1 MFDFSELVNIL
12 DNIEP
17 PDVMTEE
24 DYLNALDVA
33 GELVHDYVTGDYLK
47 MAEPTFHNEL
57 YSDVHDE
64 LMSSLSDAFVT
75 DAEVELANVLEEAI
89 KLYFAHIV
97 PRRSYLNS
105 EVYGSLNVESMT
117 KKLEYLTHVPQ
128 PDQRTEEWYHFRHKH
143 LTASSLWKAF
153 STQSN
158 VNQLIYGKCAPLD
171 VSKYSRVNLD
181 SPLHWGQKYEDVSIA
196 WYEKK
201 YGTKVRDFG
210 CIPHKEL
217 AYLAAS
223 PDGINV
229 DSSSLKYG
237 RMLEVKNIV
246 NRDITGIPK
255 YEYWI
260 QMQIQMEVCELSECD
275 FLETRFIEY
284 EDYTT
289 FSQDGSF
296 THTVDEKPK
305 GIMML
310 FIDSEGTPIYK
321 CLEIGSDEEAYTKW
335 NSDSMAEMNGKATW
349 LKTIYW
355 RLDEVSVV
363 LVKRNKRWFKAA
375 EPVLTKLWTTIEH
388 EREYGYEHRAPR
400 KRPRLSKDTTNIG
413 GICLIKLDSDEPV
426 VEKVEDDSKDDKNI
440 VIMDIDTE
448 TLDNAAH
455 SFDTK

>member
-12 DNIEP
+12 DSIEP

-24 DYLNALDVA
+24 DYLNALEVA
-33 GELVHDYVTGDYLK
+33 GNLVHDYVSGDYLK
-47 MAEPTFHNEL
+47 FAEPTFHNDL
-57 YSDVHDE
+57 YNDVHDE
-64 LMSSLSDAFVT
+64 LFSMLSDAFVEDT
-75 DAEVELANVLEEAI
+75 ELELANVLEEAI
-89 KLYFAHIV
+89 KLYFAHVV

-105 EVYGSLNVESMT
+105 EVYGNLNIESMT
-117 KKLEYLTHVPQ
+117 EKLDYLTNVPQ

-153 STQSN
+153 STQSS

-171 VSKYSRVNLD
+171 VSKYSRVNLE

-196 WYEKK
+196 WYEKE
-201 YGTKVRDFG
+201 YETKVKDFG

-229 DSSSLKYG
+229 KSDSLKYG

-260 QMQIQMEVCELSECD
+260 QMQVQMEVCELSECD

-284 EDYTT
+284 EDYTE
-289 FSQDGSF
+289 FSQDGTF
-296 THTVDEKPK
+296 THTAYGDPK
-305 GIMML
+305 GIMLL

-321 CLEIGSDEEAYTKW
+321 YLEIGSDEEKYLKW
-335 NSDSMAEMNGKATW
+335 NSDLMTEMNGKATW
-349 LKTIYW
+349 FKTIYW
-355 RLDEVSVV
+355 KMDEVSVV
-363 LVKRNKRWFKAA
+363 LVKRNKKWFKSA
-375 EPVLTKLWTTIEH
+375 EPILSDLWATIEQ
-388 EREYGYEHRAPR
+388 ERECGYEHRAPK
-400 KRPRLSKDTTNIG
+400 KRQRPSKDMTIVG
-413 GICLIKLDSDEPV
+413 GVCLLNLDSDESA
-426 VEKVEDDSKDDKNI
+426 VEKVKNDSKEDKNI
-440 VIMDIDTE
+440 VIMNIDTE
-448 TLDNAAH
+448 TLNDADQ
-455 SFDTK
+455 SFET